1 MVAPASRRGR
11 FAAAAR
17 DDDDDDDDDDSLFGD
32 HDFVGDHAAR
42 ARLPRAPRSRGH
54 RALFAS
60 ATPAPVDV
68 DTAEPTTAKRDAGKR
83 KPDRDSSVGEG
94 YAPVVTISLDPG
106 RPRAVLVSVHLVGT
120 SDSDHRSSLDELAR
134 LVDTLGF
141 VVIGE
146 VTQKRGRL
154 SPAAGLGAGKLK
166 ELAVFTGGL
175 GIIPSGAT
183 KKKQRKDLHKPGAEP
198 IEADEEDEDD
208 LAEAAIHVPPPPEKA
223 TVVVVDNELS
233 PSQMRNLEKATGVE
247 VLDRSGVIIEIFSR
261 HARTKE
267 AQMQV
272 EIARLSYE
280 APRLREKEHTTD
292 RQRGGQSGGL
302 GEDQVEMDRRKIR
315 DRIAELKEKLE
326 ELEKDD
332 ITKRQ
337 RRQDSMRVAL
347 VGYTNAGK
355 SSLMRALSGSDVL
368 VADKL
373 FATLGTTVRAIPDT
387 MPRVLVSDTVGFIKN
402 LPHALVA
409 SFRSTLDEAHEAS
422 LLLFVVDAADPAFTA
437 HLEVTKKVLA
447 EIGAD
452 DIPSLL
458 ILNKID
464 RVDEMTRARLRR
476 DHPHAIQL
484 SALNVDDVAAFKVRL
499 DEHFADT
506 LETAPI
512 DVPHARAGPV
522 LGFVHEHLRVLEEQ
536 WDDWGL
542 RLTVRGTSEMIEKLR
557 AMVGKVSGVPP
568 RVAAP

>member
-17 DDDDDDDDDDSLFGD
+17 HDDDDDDDDDDDSLFGD

-54 RALFAS
+54 RALVAS
-60 ATPAPVDV
+60 ATPAAVDV
-68 DTAEPTTAKRDAGKR
+68 DTAETTTATRDAGER

-464 RVDEMTRARLRR
+464 RVGDAKAQVKFAKALRAQF
-476 DHPHAIQL
+476 PKCMVM
-484 SALNVDDVAAFKVRL
+484 SAVDKDDVAKMHTAIRAFFRKGLVRAEL
-499 DEHFADT
+499 FMPWSAQQ
-506 LETAPI
+506 
-512 DVPHARAGPV
+512 
-522 LGFVHEHLRVLEEQ
+522 LRGELFENCEVLEERA
-536 WDDWGL
+536 DTEGTHF
-542 RLTVRGTSEMIEKLR
+542 RVRGERKDLDVLRERIAQAQEKR
-557 AMVGKVSGVPP
+557 
-568 RVAAP
+568 